1 MAESRQWLVEF
12 VDLRIKWSNSNKK
25 KKLRFLKIKIIFG
38 RIQFVSDQAT
48 ALESTFVD
56 EKKRHGT
63 HNQALSLVVV
73 QQRKTNGYS
82 IGFFCP
88 IGWFA

>member
-1 MAESRQWLVEF
+1 MAESRQWLDEF
-12 VDLRIKWSNSNKK
+12 VDLRIECLNSKK
-25 KKLRFLKIKIIFG
+25 KKKTIFENKNNFWKNPVRIRSSSGFGEYVCG
-38 RIQFVSDQAT
+38 R
-48 ALESTFVD
+48 
-56 EKKRHGT
+56 EKRRGT